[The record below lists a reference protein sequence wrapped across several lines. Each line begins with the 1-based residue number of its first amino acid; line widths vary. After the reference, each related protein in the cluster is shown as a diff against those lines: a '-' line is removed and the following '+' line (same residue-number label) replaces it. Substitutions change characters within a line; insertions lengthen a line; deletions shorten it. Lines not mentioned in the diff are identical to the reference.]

1 MGELAIIFGF
11 VIIAALIAFGFG
23 SSIHKRQIAYKERK
37 DALERERS
45 DANAPGTARTVAQLE
60 KRVRVLER
68 LATDRGQDLA
78 SQIEDLRSL
87 PDVEIKTEN
96 QEKVQ

>member
-11 VIIAALIAFGFG
+11 ILIVTIVSLGFG
-23 SSIHKRQIAYKERK
+23 SSMHKRQIAYKERK
-37 DALERERS
+37 EAIERGRS
-45 DANAPGTARTVAQLE
+45 DAAPSASAKKIEKLE
-60 KRVRVLER
+60 QRVRVLER

-87 PDVEIKTEN
+87 PDSVFQAAER
-96 QEKVQ
+96 EKA

>member
-11 VIIAALIAFGFG
+11 ILIVTIVSLGFG
-23 SSIHKRQIAYKERK
+23 SSMHKRQIAYKERK
-37 DALERERS
+37 EAIERERS
-45 DANAPGTARTVAQLE
+45 DAAPSASAKKIEKLE
-60 KRVRVLER
+60 QRVRVLER

-87 PDVEIKTEN
+87 PDSVF
-96 QEKVQ
+96 QAADREKA